1 MGSGLW
7 VLTGDVS
14 VFFVG
19 TEICDSDAEW
29 DNINIYISMS
39 WSWCGIDCWFFFV
52 CMKFY
57 V

>member
-7 VLTGDVS
+7 VLTGDIY

-19 TEICDSDAEW
+19 TEICDSEAEW

-39 WSWCGIDCWFFFV
+39 WSWCGNDCWYFCV
-52 CMKFY
+52 YEVY